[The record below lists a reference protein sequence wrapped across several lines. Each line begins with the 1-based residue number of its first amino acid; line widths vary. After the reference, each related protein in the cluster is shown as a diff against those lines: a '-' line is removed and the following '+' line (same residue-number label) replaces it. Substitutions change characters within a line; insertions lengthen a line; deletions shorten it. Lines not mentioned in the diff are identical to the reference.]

1 MLKPKPKRIL
11 VIVMR
16 YLGDVLLATPLL
28 RSLRIAYPD
37 AQLDVLVYDNTAG
50 ILEGNNDID
59 NIIVTSLRI
68 SYRQYVVL
76 LKRLFRR
83 YDLAVVTQ
91 TGDRPFLYGLM
102 AASFRIAVVPPKGMT
117 GWWKRFFLQ
126 RWTEFDNEQTHTVL
140 QNLKLL
146 DLIGISK
153 DFTLVPPQT
162 DNTKSLNRFEFLS
175 GDYVVLHPFP
185 QWTYK
190 RWTVEGWVEIGCYL
204 RERGLKV
211 VLSGGALQEELDYI
225 AAIAQKLPA
234 DTVNL
239 AGQTSLAQLSHI
251 LAQAKLYIGPDTG
264 ITHLAAATAVPVLA
278 LYGPTNPIKWSPWP
292 YSFDQDKNPFSSVG
306 CQKVNNVSLIQ
317 GKADCVP
324 CQMEG
329 CEQHRQSYSRCLD
342 ALSVEQV
349 KFFVNQVWA
358 G

>member
-11 VIVMR
+11 VVVMR

-37 AQLDVLVYDNTAG
+37 AQLDVLVYDNTAA
-50 ILEGNNDID
+50 ILEGNNDVD
-59 NIIVTSLRI
+59 NIIVTPLRI
-68 SYRQYVVL
+68 GYRQYVVL

-91 TGDRPFLYGLM
+91 TGDRPFLYGLL
-102 AASFRIAVVPPKGMT
+102 AASFSIAVVPPKGMT

-146 DLIGISK
+146 DLIGVSK
-153 DFTLVPPQT
+153 DFTVVPPQT
-162 DNTKSLNRFEFLS
+162 DNAECLSRFEFLS

-185 QWTYK
+185 QWAYK

-204 RERGLKV
+204 RGRGLKV

-239 AGQTSLAQLSHI
+239 AGQTSLAQLAHI
-251 LAQAKLYIGPDTG
+251 LARAKLY
-264 ITHLAAATAVPVLA
+264 
-278 LYGPTNPIKWSPWP
+278 
-292 YSFDQDKNPFSSVG
+292 
-306 CQKVNNVSLIQ
+306 
-317 GKADCVP
+317 
-324 CQMEG
+324 
-329 CEQHRQSYSRCLD
+329 
-342 ALSVEQV
+342 
-349 KFFVNQVWA
+349 
-358 G
+358 